1 MDQGNNDNERWRHA
15 RMRIDSAALISHR
28 HGAWSSELED
38 ISATGVRVARP
49 QDWTGEIGDLVTL
62 DMLVGESLNI
72 HVQATVAR
80 ITENY
85 IGFAY
90 ERIPEEKE
98 VPLWNLLGG
107 YADAL
112 EPWDDELPETDAD

>member
-1 MDQGNNDNERWRHA
+1 MDHGNKDKDRWRHA

-38 ISATGVRVARP
+38 ISATGVRVSRP
-49 QDWTGEIGDLVTL
+49 SDWSGEVGDLVIL

-80 ITENY
+80 ITEKHL
-85 IGFAY
+85 GFAY
-90 ERIPEEKE
+90 DRIPEDKE
-98 VPLWNLLGG
+98 VPLWDLLGG

-112 EPWDDELPETDAD
+112 EPWDDNLPQDDAD